1 MASTLEQ
8 QSSSLPHTGKNK
20 TKSTSQVFAHVL
32 LNLFKKQVF
41 PGPKVQNIGEN
52 SHFQSLKVNV
62 MAQYLGMLWLIKEI
76 NTEKYF
82 LR

>member
-1 MASTLEQ
+1 M
-8 QSSSLPHTGKNK
+8 
-20 TKSTSQVFAHVL
+20 L
-32 LNLFKKQVF
+32 LNLFRKQVF